1 VAKQHQHS
9 TDSPADSSAGP
20 LSQPR
25 TLIPPPAND
34 NRRAA
39 ALRIA
44 VALAA
49 LAIAIGFG
57 VLALQPFH

>member
-9 TDSPADSSAGP
+9 TDSAADAAAGP
-20 LSQPR
+20 LAQPR

-39 ALRIA
+39 ALRLAIA
-44 VALAA
+44 VAA
-49 LAIAIGFG
+49 LAVAIVIGG
-57 VLALQPFH
+57 LALQPFH